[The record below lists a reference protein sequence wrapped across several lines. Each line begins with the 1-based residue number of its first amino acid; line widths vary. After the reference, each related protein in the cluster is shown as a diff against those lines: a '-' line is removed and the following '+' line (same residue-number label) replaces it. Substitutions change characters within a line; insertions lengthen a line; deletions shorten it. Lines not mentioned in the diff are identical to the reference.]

1 MKFTKVALIG
11 GTGFVG
17 RRLTHVLA
25 NLGHQCRVI
34 TRHAHRHPELKL
46 SAELVQA
53 NPYDLDQ
60 LKDAVKGCDAV
71 INLVGILN
79 PANKREGFREVHVGI
94 TENAIEACHSA
105 GIKRYIQMSAL
116 QADQDSGSSTYLKT
130 KGEAE
135 NRVRAMCQPDINFT
149 IFRPSV
155 IFGEGDGFL
164 NRFADLMQI
173 PGPLPLACAQ
183 SRFAPVCIE
192 DVAKAFA
199 QSVDDRTTFG
209 QTYELCGPEEYTL
222 REVVEFLAKLMG
234 RKKSI
239 IELPD
244 FAARLQA
251 RILQNLPGKLFTM
264 DNYNSLQTA
273 SVCSD
278 NGLARLGIEAASM
291 SAVATNV
298 IRHNDKAGKLD
309 RLRARAR
316 HED

>member
-1 MKFTKVALIG
+1 
-11 GTGFVG
+11 
-17 RRLTHVLA
+17 
-25 NLGHQCRVI
+25 
-34 TRHAHRHPELKL
+34 
-46 SAELVQA
+46 
-53 NPYDLDQ
+53 
-60 LKDAVKGCDAV
+60 
-71 INLVGILN
+71 
-79 PANKREGFREVHVGI
+79 
-94 TENAIEACHSA
+94 
-105 GIKRYIQMSAL
+105 
-116 QADQDSGSSTYLKT
+116 
-130 KGEAE
+130 
-135 NRVRAMCQPDINFT
+135 
-149 IFRPSV
+149 
-155 IFGEGDGFL
+155 
-164 NRFADLMQI
+164 MQI

-183 SRFAPVCIE
+183 SRFAPVCIG